1 MRFDRRVRAFHKV
14 ADAAQRERSGTSP
27 ERETRQLGTDLE
39 SSRLAEANLVEAR
52 LDWSNLDHAD
62 LTNGDLRGASLVAAS
77 LRQARLANAGLQ
89 GAKLTKAR
97 MQGANLNLAKLQK
110 ADLSETR
117 LHGANLREAD
127 LSGVRGE
134 QAMLYGADLTRAVLH
149 EAWLRGAYFSE
160 ANLTGADFSQAYL
173 GEADLQRATLDSAVL
188 RGAIM
193 PQADLRKAALRGAVL
208 ARVRLVSAT
217 LREADLHDAD
227 LSGAYCLKADFRD
240 ADLTQVN
247 LSGADLT
254 GALLTAAKLTGAQ
267 CDESTRLPDGSL
279 WTPGTDLARFTRALP
294 TDDASID
301 AGDRLPEPDP
311 GESRLD
317 EWAESPLDRTQ
328 PIQPITKLRLAELTQ
343 NQAPDSSL
351 MLVGRT
357 SSPAGGY
364 YPPVSSGLPTTV
376 NLDDQDDE
384 RVDPAPAAKPT
395 MSATGH
401 HIRGS
406 SLLLLGKILAQVL
419 DFGGQVLLVRY
430 LTKADYGAFSYALSV
445 ALLAKGI
452 AMFGLPDT
460 ISRFVPLYRERGQR
474 RAVLGTIL
482 MAFLVVLGAGVL
494 IAGGLAAGVS
504 LLGFKPTNDPQA
516 LHLLVVLAFLVP
528 IEALDGLLMNLF
540 AAFASPRVIFFRQS
554 VLAPCLR
561 MGLVL
566 ILIWLQAP
574 VMVLTGGYLLI
585 SLVGVVLYLV
595 MFVQILNKQ
604 GLLQGWQPRTFEYPV
619 REIFTFAIPLLASV
633 MVWLVIESSDALM
646 LGYFQN
652 TEAVATFR
660 AVLPMARLN
669 QGVILTFALLYMPLA
684 SRLYA
689 RSEHK
694 ELGDLYWQ
702 TALWMTIL
710 SMPIFY
716 LTFCFARSMTIGVY
730 GSQYSDSVT
739 IMSLLSFG
747 YFFHT
752 SLGFNGLTL
761 KVYNRLRYT
770 VTIDVIATILNVIIN
785 LALIPHLGALG
796 AAIGTTITLF
806 IHNVLKQVGLHRHTG
821 IELFRRRYIGAYAAV
836 VSMAVILTVLQAVVL
851 PVNVWLSIVLAGV
864 ASLLVLFGARHAL
877 DIDQIFPELT
887 SWPVVGSFLRPASRV
902 SS

>member
-1 MRFDRRVRAFHKV
+1 MRFDRGVRAVNKAFE
-14 ADAAQRERSGTSP
+14 AARRETAEALA
-27 ERETRQLGTDLE
+27 ERETRRLGTDLE
-39 SSRLAEANLVEAR
+39 SSRLVDANLVDAR

-62 LTNGDLRGASLVAAS
+62 LTNGDLRNASLVAAS
-77 LRQARLANAGLQ
+77 LRQARLVNADLSQ
-89 GAKLTKAR
+89 AKLTKAR
-97 MQGANLNLAKLQK
+97 MQGANLNLAKLQQ
-110 ADLSETR
+110 AELSETR
-117 LHGANLREAD
+117 LHGSNLREAD
-127 LSGVRGE
+127 LSGIHAE
-134 QAMLYGADLTRAVLH
+134 QAMMYGADLTQAILH
-149 EAWLRGAYFSE
+149 DAWLRAAFFSE
-160 ANLTGADFSQAYL
+160 ANLTGADFSGAYL
-173 GEADLQRATLDSAVL
+173 GEADLQRATLESANL
-188 RGAIM
+188 QKAIM
-193 PQADLRKAALRGAVL
+193 PQANLRKAGLRGAVMSG
-208 ARVRLVSAT
+208 ARLVSANLQSAD
-217 LREADLHDAD
+217 LREADLR
-227 LSGAYCLKADFRD
+227 GAYCLKADFRH
-240 ADLTQVN
+240 AD
-247 LSGADLT
+247 LSGADLRGADLT
-254 GALLTAAKLTGAQ
+254 SALLASARVKGAQ
-267 CDESTRLPDGSL
+267 CDEETLLPDGNW
-279 WTPGTDLARFTRALP
+279 WTSKSDLAWFTREG
-294 TDDASID
+294 
-301 AGDRLPEPDP
+301 AGDPANVDLDELQSELEP
-311 GESRLD
+311 GEARIDS
-317 EWAESPLDRTQ
+317 WTESNLDRTQ
-328 PIQPITKLRLAELTQ
+328 PIQPISKLRLAELVES
-343 NQAPDSSL
+343 QAPDANL
-351 MLVGRT
+351 ILVGRT

-364 YPPVSSGLPTTV
+364 YPPVPSGINTSAVAKL
-376 NLDDQDDE
+376 DDE
-384 RVDPAPAAKPT
+384 RIDSAPEEFA
-395 MSATGH
+395 MSATGR

-430 LTKADYGAFSYALSV
+430 LSKSDYGAFSYALSI

-482 MAFLVVLGAGVL
+482 MALVVVLGAGVL
-494 IAGGLAAGVS
+494 IAVALNVGVGV
-504 LLGFKPTNDPQA
+504 LGFKPTADPQA
-516 LHLLVVLAFLVP
+516 LRLLTVLAFLVP

-566 ILIWLQAP
+566 LLIWLQAE
-574 VMVLTGGYLLI
+574 VIVLTVGYLLI
-585 SLVGVVLYLV
+585 SLAGVLLYMV
-595 MFVQILNKQ
+595 MFVQILSRQ
-604 GLLQGWQPRTFEYPV
+604 GLLQGWKPRTFEYPV

-669 QGVILTFALLYMPLA
+669 QGVILTFALLYTPLA

-702 TALWMTIL
+702 TAMWMTIL

-770 VTIDVIATILNVIIN
+770 VTIDVAATIMNVIIN
-785 LALIPHLGALG
+785 LALIPHMGALG

-806 IHNVLKQVGLHRHTG
+806 VHNILKQVGLHRHTG
-821 IELFRRRYIGAYAAV
+821 IELFRRRYVGAYLAV
-836 VSMAVILTVLQAVVL
+836 VSMAVILMVLQAVIL
-851 PVNVWLSIVLAGV
+851 PVNVLLSLVLAGA
-864 ASLLVLFGARHAL
+864 ASLLVLLVTRHAL

-887 SWPVVGSFLRPASRV
+887 SWPVVGNFLRPASRV